1 MAAKKKSKAAKLRA
15 KRAKAIAA
23 VAKDTFA
30 QARVETLGRRL
41 GEFKTAP
48 ESIGGDLSAVGAQ
61 LEKQFDAF
69 LAVVGAMSKDIDGQF
84 AVLVGETFEQVQRRT
99 PVDTGNARSG
109 WTIERLEGNG
119 ETVWRIANSVGY
131 AVYLEYGWSK
141 QAPAGMLRVSL
152 LELEQRLVR
161 AVEAYANAA

>member
-1 MAAKKKSKAAKLRA
+1 MAAKKA
-15 KRAKAIAA
+15 KRTAKQRRARNSTMKRAGSDA
-23 VAKDTFA
+23 FALTQVAS
-30 QARVETLGRRL
+30 LGRSR
-41 GEFKTAP
+41 GAFKTVP
-48 ESIGGDLSAVGAQ
+48 QDVGGDLSAVGAQ
-61 LEKQFDAF
+61 LGKQFDAF
-69 LAVVGAMSKDIDGQF
+69 FGAVAALSQDIEGQF
-84 AVLVGETFEQVQRRT
+84 TALVGETFEQIQRRT

-119 ETVWRIANSVGY
+119 ETVWKITNSVGY

-161 AVEAYANAA
+161 AVEALANAA

>member
-1 MAAKKKSKAAKLRA
+1 MAKKKSKAAKLRA

-23 VAKDTFA
+23 VASDTFA
-30 QARVETLGRRL
+30 QSKVETLGRRL
-41 GEFKTAP
+41 GQFKTAP
-48 ESIGGDLSAVGAQ
+48 TDIGGSLSSVGDQ
-61 LEKQFDAF
+61 LARQFDAF
-69 LAVVGAMSKDIDGQF
+69 LAVVGSMSQDINGQF
-84 AVLVGETFEQVQRRT
+84 TVLVGETFEQVQRRT

-109 WTIERLEGNG
+109 WTIERIEGVG

-131 AVYLEYGWSK
+131 AVYLEFGWSK